1 MTDLDRV
8 LVHIDQNLASGVEK
22 LIALISIP
30 SISNDPEWA
39 ARVEEAANWLE
50 KDLSGMGLDAKIVQ
64 TEGLPVVLAH
74 SREGMHDDGPALL
87 FYGHYDVQP
96 VGNHCDW
103 KHPPFEPTIVE
114 ENRLRRI
121 YGRGASDSKSQ
132 MWTFIEALR
141 SWLAVRKK
149 FPGKIT
155 ILLEG
160 EEEFGSASLPAFI
173 KQHRSELGC
182 DVAFICDFDMWSPT
196 QPAVTTQLKGLV
208 HEKVTVFA
216 PNPDLHSG
224 YFGAIAANPIRIL
237 SNILSRMHDNK
248 GRVAIDGFYDG
259 VSDIPDGLRQQW
271 RTLSDDAYMLKSAD
285 LRGGVIEEGYTP
297 LEAVWGRPTLD
308 MNGLTSGNQ
317 GPGERSV
324 LPGAATARL
333 TFRLVDGQDPERI
346 RENFRN
352 FVRARLP
359 DGCSVEFEGANGS
372 RALVMS
378 QDNSF
383 VHAVS
388 RGLQSEWDVPT
399 VLKGSG
405 GSVPL
410 AEMFSDVLG
419 VDCIVIGFILADD
432 AIHAPDE
439 RYDIERFHKGMRS
452 WVRILG
458 EIETMQR

>member
-1 MTDLDRV
+1 MTDIDQV
-8 LVHIDQNLASGVEK
+8 LTHIDNNLDEGVAK
-22 LIALISIP
+22 LLKLISIP

-39 ARVEEAANWLE
+39 GRVEEAAQWLE
-50 KDLSGMGLDAKIVQ
+50 GALSGIGFKARVVQ
-64 TEGLPVVLAH
+64 TEGLPLVLAH
-74 SREGMHDDGPALL
+74 SDETMEEDGPALL

-96 VGNHCDW
+96 VGALSDW
-103 KHPPFEPTIVE
+103 KHPPFDPSIIAEDG
-114 ENRLRRI
+114 LRRI

-132 MWTFIEALR
+132 MWSFIEALR
-141 SWLAVRKK
+141 SWLAVRGA

-160 EEEFGSASLPAFI
+160 EEESGSASLPAFI
-173 KQHRSELGC
+173 ETHGAELGC
-182 DVAFICDFDMWSPT
+182 DVAFICDSDMWSPT

-208 HEKVTVFA
+208 HEKVTLHA

-237 SNILSRMHDNK
+237 SAILSRMHDDR

-259 VSDIPDGLRQQW
+259 VADIPETLRAQW
-271 RTLSDDAYMLKSAD
+271 RTLSDNAYMLEAVD
-285 LRGGVIEEGYTP
+285 LRGGIIEQGYSP

-324 LPGAATARL
+324 LPGSATARL
-333 TFRLVDGQDPERI
+333 TFRLVEGQDPERI
-346 RENFRN
+346 RARFRA
-352 FVRARLP
+352 FVRAQVP
-359 DGCSVEFEGANGS
+359 DGCTVEFEGQNGS
-372 RALVMS
+372 RALAMS
-378 QDNSF
+378 QDNPF
-383 VHAVS
+383 VNAVS
-388 RGLQSEWDVPT
+388 RGLELEWQVPT

-410 AEMFSDVLG
+410 AEMFNAALG
-419 VDCIVIGFILADD
+419 ADCIVIGFILADD

-439 RYDIERFHKGMRS
+439 RYDVERFHKSVRS
-452 WVRILG
+452 WARVLG
-458 EIETMQR
+458 EIEDMRR